1 MSKRTGLQDLLDQA
15 STKYAVPLALLEKIL
30 DEERARLY
38 LFHSSRS
45 TVLED
50 LRKMIQEEAQK
61 RK

>member
-15 STKYAVPLALLEKIL
+15 SAKYAVPLALLEKIL

-38 LFHSSRS
+38 LFHSSRT